1 MLRVVFIL
9 LTGSLTLATGCGKKG
24 SSSEGSGSGVASS
37 AAMVGSETTGS
48 GAAGS
53 SAMAATGSGAAA
65 AGSGAE
71 SGSAAAAAGSGAV
84 AATGSGAAAAGS
96 GAESGSAAAAV
107 GSGGGSGSGAAAA
120 EQMAHRAGMCPS
132 TVLGATTKSAMK
144 GKAVVVTIESTDK
157 AAIAAIQKRTDEL
170 LAEKK
175 HARPGNGHDMKGTHG
190 GGQGLCPVFVP
201 EGAKAT
207 GKHEAKGVVVT
218 ITPKDKPDELAK
230 EVEGRI
236 AKAEDWVKANLKGD
250 KQNQGGIGGGKG
262 EDGMNHSG
270 KGDGKGHERK
280 QGGGGGGGGG
290 GKGTGGGGGA
300 GTGGGSSKAS

>member
-1 MLRVVFIL
+1 MLRVVFLL
-9 LTGSLTLATGCGKKG
+9 LTGSLALATGCGKKAG
-24 SSSEGSGSGVASS
+24 SSEGSGSGVASS
-37 AAMVGSETTGS
+37 ATAAAAAGSEPPMAGS
-48 GAAGS
+48 GAATQGS
-53 SAMAATGSGAAA
+53 GPAASSGAAAGGSGAAVVGSGAAVAGSGAAPGSGADSGSAATGSGAG
-65 AGSGAE
+65 AGSGM
-71 SGSAAAAAGSGAV
+71 
-84 AATGSGAAAAGS
+84 
-96 GAESGSAAAAV
+96 
-107 GSGGGSGSGAAAA
+107 AAA

-144 GKAVVVTIESTDK
+144 GKTVVVTIESTDK
-157 AAIAAIQKRTDEL
+157 AAITAIQKRTDEL

-175 HARPGNGHDMKGTHG
+175 HPRTGNGHDMKGTHG
-190 GGQGLCPVFVP
+190 GGQGLCPVYVP

-207 GKHEAKGVVVT
+207 SKHEAKGVVVT

-230 EVEGRI
+230 EVDGRI
-236 AKAEDWVKANLKGD
+236 AKAEDWVKANMKGD

-280 QGGGGGGGGG
+280 KGSGGGG

-300 GTGGGSSKAS
+300 GDGGGSSKAG